1 MQRWIWAFGLLIA
14 LDFYVFQAVKTA
26 GKATLWA
33 KPLYWVFSAAVIA
46 VLIWA
51 LSKSDPGH
59 RHSEAMKWGAAL
71 MVLSVV
77 PKLIVAAVLL
87 TEDAARL
94 FSGMYAYFSRGAE
107 ERFLPDRREF
117 ISRIALLLAALPFLS
132 IAYGVH
138 SGRWRFRVIRKELW
152 YPELPDAFDGYR
164 IAQISDVHSG
174 SFDDRKKLEHGIQ
187 MLQKEAADLI
197 LFTGDLVN
205 DRADEMTPWIDLFS
219 GLHARDGQLS
229 VLGNHDYGDY
239 SAWSSPEA
247 KHQNLLDLF
256 EVHKKIGFD
265 LLRNEVRTIE
275 RDGQYIHIAG
285 VENWGK
291 PPFPQH
297 GDLNKALGEVPEG
310 GFTVLMS
317 HDPSHFDEQVKVY
330 PHKVQLTLS
339 GHTHGMQFG
348 IEIPGFIK
356 WSPVSLRYPKWA
368 GLYEDLGR
376 KLYVNR
382 GFGYLA
388 FPGRVGIWPEITVL
402 TLRKGLG

>member
-1 MQRWIWAFGLLIA
+1 MIRWIWAFGLLIA
-14 LDFYVFQAVKTA
+14 LDVYAFQAVKTLSR
-26 GKATLWA
+26 GSIWA
-33 KPLYWVFSAAVIA
+33 KPVYWIFSAGVFA
-46 VLIWA
+46 VLVWA
-51 LSKSDPGH
+51 LWKNDPTS
-59 RHSEAMKWGAAL
+59 RHSEAMKWAAAL

-77 PKLIVAAVLL
+77 PKLMVSAVLL
-87 TEDAARL
+87 SEDAARL
-94 FSGMYAYFSRGAE
+94 FSGIYAYFSRGGDE
-107 ERFLPDRREF
+107 PFLPERREF
-117 ISRIALLLAALPFLS
+117 ISRIALLLAALPFFS

-152 YPELPDAFDGYR
+152 YTDLPDAFDGYR

-174 SFDDRKKLEHGIQ
+174 SFDDRKKLEGGLE
-187 MLQKEAADLI
+187 MLQKEGADLL

-205 DRADEMTPWIDLFS
+205 DRADEMKPWTDLFS
-219 GLHARDGQLS
+219 TLRARDGQLS

-239 SAWSSPEA
+239 AVWSDAEA
-247 KHQNLLDLF
+247 KKRNLLDLF
-256 EVHKKIGFD
+256 EVHRQIGFD
-265 LLRNEVRTIE
+265 LLRNETRAIE
-275 RDGQYIHIAG
+275 RDGQQIYVAG

-291 PPFPQH
+291 PPFPQY
-297 GDLNKALGEVPEG
+297 GDLNKTLGEIPEG
-310 GFTVLMS
+310 AFTVLMS
-317 HDPSHFDEQVKVY
+317 HDPSHFDEQVKVH
-330 PHKVQLTLS
+330 PHKVHLTLS

-348 IEIPGFIK
+348 IEIPGFVK

-368 GLYEDLGR
+368 GLYEEFGR